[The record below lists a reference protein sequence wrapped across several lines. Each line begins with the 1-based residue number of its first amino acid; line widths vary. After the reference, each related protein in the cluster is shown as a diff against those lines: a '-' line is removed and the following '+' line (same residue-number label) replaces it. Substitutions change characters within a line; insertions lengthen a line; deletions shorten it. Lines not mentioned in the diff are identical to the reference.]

1 MTMRGIG
8 KTKTAAVYIAF
19 SDDAIHWDPPQQLK
33 GLDKFTTYP
42 QRSGLIGVPG
52 GLLLS
57 HGGGPG
63 TTGLTSGSTGKGDGG
78 GMDLFASV
86 DGLTWKLLRR
96 LWPEGL
102 RGGYS
107 TITPLSVDGEG
118 AALTYGLLLEFG
130 GLLSPWGQLAFQ
142 NFSFNASA
150 DLAGLPR

>member
-86 DGLTWKLLRR
+86 DGLTKCSYCCSTPARSRPRLVRR
-96 LWPEGL
+96 PSRSSGPWP
-102 RGGYS
+102 
-107 TITPLSVDGEG
+107 
-118 AALTYGLLLEFG
+118 
-130 GLLSPWGQLAFQ
+130 
-142 NFSFNASA
+142 
-150 DLAGLPR
+150 